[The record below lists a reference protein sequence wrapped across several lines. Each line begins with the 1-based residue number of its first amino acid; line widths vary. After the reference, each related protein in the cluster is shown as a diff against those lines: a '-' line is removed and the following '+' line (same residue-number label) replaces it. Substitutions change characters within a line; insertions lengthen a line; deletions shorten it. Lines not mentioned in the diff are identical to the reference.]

1 MPDGATPCPMVQHD
15 ARWCNAMHHQR
26 AHTVRL
32 RRGARRCTA
41 RSPRS
46 CLRTVQTRARRLCA
60 LACACACACACARA
74 GVCAPARLTRSE
86 SLSVSIRLCNDMCAV
101 YLVCRMPHARC
112 VVYAGEADAQRL
124 LRYLGQAVSHA
135 EGLFGA
141 GLSGDSA
148 RTLAS
153 TSRAACSHTAVC
165 VVWFCTDRPVAIM
178 GGGRRMRA
186 LPVRKPARDICT
198 AICTAS
204 KARFEH
210 AERVELAT
218 QSWRLVYA
226 TSHAT

>member
-1 MPDGATPCPMVQHD
+1 MVQRD
-15 ARWCNAMHHQR
+15 ASSTCAHR
-26 AHTVRL
+26 ASAP
-32 RRGARRCTA
+32 RRETMYRSISAIVFAYSADSSSTPVCVCVCVCMRACWRVCT
-41 RSPRS
+41 
-46 CLRTVQTRARRLCA
+46 
-60 LACACACACACARA
+60 
-74 GVCAPARLTRSE
+74 GK
-86 SLSVSIRLCNDMCAV
+86 
-101 YLVCRMPHARC
+101 
-112 VVYAGEADAQRL
+112 ADAQRIL
-124 LRYLGQAVSHA
+124 ERLDPALQRHGCGLSCMPYAACTVCGVRRRGRRAATVAVSWSGCIA
-135 EGLFGA
+135 RGGLFGA

-165 VVWFCTDRPVAIM
+165 VVWFCTDKPVAIM